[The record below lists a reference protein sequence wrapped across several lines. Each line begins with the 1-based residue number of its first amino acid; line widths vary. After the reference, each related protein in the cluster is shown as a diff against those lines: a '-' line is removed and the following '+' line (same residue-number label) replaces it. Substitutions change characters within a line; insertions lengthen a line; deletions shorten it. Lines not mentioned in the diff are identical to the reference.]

1 MKTKTLQ
8 PFTIPKAIAKNFR
21 ITGDLS
27 KSDQWKAKVVQGN
40 SGKLKVG
47 SWDEVGYVLV
57 SIDSNNIIPVAQNDE
72 HRCGYEVLWEH
83 YYKKNLIPHERYI
96 AIFAFGQNFVS
107 HRQAEEQVEAFRR
120 YRIYGGRN
128 SIIHGTNEHRHYIAN
143 IDDYI
148 LDKGKLSVDKEKLSP
163 VGQFIINKLEAIAK
177 GVVGK
182 RKDVFSTAYDFI
194 QWIGEN
200 DNDIALC
207 KAFGGSV
214 EVDDPEKWQ
223 AIVLKAEAGEDFD
236 NLSQLFFS
244 FHGIKN
250 QFHNRLRDAVSAAN
264 GEKMKAAN
272 QFEIE
277 DVRSFWGN
285 LNVAM
290 REFQRLSQI

>member
-8 PFTIPKAIAKNFR
+8 PFTIPKAIAKNFK

-27 KSDQWKAKVVQGN
+27 KEDQWKAKVVQGN

-47 SWDEVGYVLV
+47 SWDEVGYVLI
-57 SIDSNNIIPVAQNDE
+57 SIDSNHIIPVARNDE
-72 HRCGYEVLWEH
+72 HRSGYEVLWEH
-83 YYKKNLIPHERYI
+83 YYKKCLIPHERYI

-107 HRQAEEQVEAFRR
+107 HQLAKEQVEAFRR
-120 YRIYGGRN
+120 YRKYGGRN
-128 SIIHGTNEHRHYIAN
+128 SIIHGTNQHRDYIAT

-148 LDKGKLSVDKEKLSP
+148 SGKGRLSVDKEKLSL

-177 GVVGK
+177 GVVSK

-194 QWIGEN
+194 QWVGEN
-200 DNDIALC
+200 DIDLC
-207 KAFGGSV
+207 TAFRFS
-214 EVDDPEKWQ
+214 VDDPEKWQ
-223 AIVLKAEAGEDFD
+223 AEVLKAEADYDFD
-236 NLSQLFFS
+236 GYEKLSQLFFS

-250 QFHNRLRDAVSAAN
+250 QFHNRLRDIVDVVN

-272 QFEIE
+272 QYEVE